1 MNMDKIWAQLTIEE
15 RELLQ
20 SAPDQF
26 VPVALV
32 PRLQQ
37 LGAIPGGP
45 AHRPTM
51 IGSVVKGTKDGPRY
65 VLSAEFRSYIAEQ
78 TVE

>member
-1 MNMDKIWAQLTIEE
+1 MNMDQIWAQLTIEE

-20 SAPDQF
+20 TAPDQS
-26 VPVALV
+26 VPTALV
-32 PRLQQ
+32 PRLQE

-51 IGSVVKGTKDGPRY
+51 IGSGVKDTKDGPRY
-65 VLSAEFRSYIAEQ
+65 VLSAEFRRYIAQQ
-78 TVE
+78 TAE